1 MNSYS
6 HEALHSLKSWLVH
19 EASSALVTL
28 CQRCC
33 QYTYPKRFAYPE
45 DSLQSAITQAQP
57 QALLM
62 AWASG
67 PACDLPILL
76 QNKCLIF
83 IWKIQT
89 HNLPTFYNSLRFYGK
104 SAEEKKKH
112 KTPFRSTLH
121 SANEKPIR
129 EQMHCNVDM
138 VQWSQCYALFPLFL
152 TGKQWYLKE
161 AYLSPCSRIASFA
174 LYSY

>member
-1 MNSYS
+1 MMASAWSKQYFGTPVPKV
-6 HEALHSLKSWLVH
+6 LPVH
-19 EASSALVTL
+19 LS
-28 CQRCC
+28 
-33 QYTYPKRFAYPE
+33 PKRFAYPE

-104 SAEEKKKH
+104 SAEEKKSTKLLSGPDFTVQMKNPSESRCTVMLIWYSDH
-112 KTPFRSTLH
+112 SVMLFFPFFWLESSGT
-121 SANEKPIR
+121 
-129 EQMHCNVDM
+129 
-138 VQWSQCYALFPLFL
+138 
-152 TGKQWYLKE
+152 
-161 AYLSPCSRIASFA
+161 
-174 LYSY
+174 